1 MKLNKKAE
9 ELILMIKQKT
19 SGIMLPI
26 VIKIKIFY
34 KYRSSQYSPR
44 RYYKDY
50 FNKEE
55 GINV

>member
-34 KYRSSQYSPR
+34 KYRSSHSPR